1 MTLRCLAY
9 LRQSKLRAHES
20 AETSLSLDA
29 QEARIRAYCEAQG
42 WALAEVFR
50 DGDVVGDDP
59 NRPALREAIAA
70 AESGGYEALVVFA
83 LSRLARDHILQETI
97 WRRLRAANTRLV
109 SVTEPNADDDMVR
122 GIMGVVSAGERKRMG
137 RFLSAAFR
145 QRVERGLHHGVA
157 PFGYRQQPKP
167 ATDAAYVSILPD
179 PDEAPIVREIFQRY
193 RGGEGS
199 TAIAVD
205 LTTRG
210 IVTPRNRS
218 TWAASAILD
227 VLRNPVYIGQG
238 RSHGELRPG
247 RWEPIVS
254 RAVWDDCQRLLAAP
268 GRSARTTYTNRSP
281 LQGLIWC
288 GCGAKMWMSA
298 NHPHANGTPAYRFR
312 CSRANTIERR
322 TTKQPDHKRSIMRDA
337 AETAVLEQLRHALEH
352 LAPVDEVYDRALTQ
366 LTAEAPDRQER
377 LRTLTKRRNALG
389 TRHAR
394 VEAWYLEGRRD
405 AAWAAG
411 QDEAIAAELAEVD
424 AELAHV
430 PPAPNPLAFAALQRL
445 LIDTRQQ
452 VERAT
457 VNDLRNLL
465 LQLGARVEV
474 YDGDVRV
481 LFPPSV
487 AAFLRHP

>member
-1 MTLRCLAY
+1 MTLRALGY
-9 LRQSKLRAHES
+9 VRQSKTRQNETN
-20 AETSLSLDA
+20 ETSLSLDA

-42 WALAEVFR
+42 WALAEVYR

-137 RFLSAAFR
+137 RFLAAAFR

-167 ATDAAYVSILPD
+167 TDDAEYVSILPD
-179 PDEAPIVREIFQRY
+179 PDEAPIVREVFQRY

-205 LTTRG
+205 LTQRG
-210 IVTPRNRS
+210 ITSPRGRA
-218 TWAASAILD
+218 TWAASGVLD
-227 VLRNPVYIGQG
+227 LLRNPVYIGQG
-238 RSHGELRPG
+238 RSRGEVRAG

-268 GRSARTTYTNRSP
+268 GRSARTAYPKRSP

-288 GCGAKMWMSA
+288 GCGAKMWMAA
-298 NHPHANGTPAYRFR
+298 NHPHANGAPAYRFR
-312 CSRANTIERR
+312 CSRSGTIARR
-322 TTKQPDHKRSIMRDA
+322 TTKQPDHKRSIMRDV
-337 AETAVLEQLRHALEH
+337 AETVVLEQVRHALDH
-352 LAPVDEVYDRALTQ
+352 LATVEDVLERENAR

-377 LRTLTKRRNALG
+377 LTTLTKRRNALEA
-389 TRHAR
+389 RHAR

-411 QDEAIAAELAEVD
+411 QDEEIAAELAEVD

-452 VERAT
+452 LQRAT
-457 VNDLRNLL
+457 ANDLRNLL

-474 YDGDVRV
+474 HDGDVRV
-481 LFPPSV
+481 LFPPPI
-487 AAFLRHP
+487 AAFLCGR